1 VVNGDFANGTA
12 RWFFTSDNHL
22 VWRMKDVYLAT
33 WFDGGLLGA
42 SALLLLLATA
52 LAGASN
58 AMRRGDPMGAPI
70 AGALLAVFLCGIF
83 DNVFEAPRLALLFDL
98 ATMLGLMLGW
108 PPRAPGLP
116 RDAVSQP
123 RGPRIIHV

>member
-1 VVNGDFANGTA
+1 
-12 RWFFTSDNHL
+12 
-22 VWRMKDVYLAT
+22 
-33 WFDGGLLGA
+33 
-42 SALLLLLATA
+42 LLATA